1 MPQFDKITFFNQI
14 FWLTLSFLS
23 FYFIVLKGLLPVLA
37 SSLKTRK
44 KLVNYVFSASNSSE
58 TSSKKSYYKNLQ
70 QFLKTYKSLFTV
82 RAQKNLSTSE
92 ASKVKVLTQTFFSY

>member
-23 FYFIVLKGLLPVLA
+23 FYFILLKALLPVLA

-44 KLVNYVFSASNSSE
+44 KLVNYVFSASNSLEGSP
-58 TSSKKSYYKNLQ
+58 KKSYYKNLQ
-70 QFLKTYKSLFTV
+70 QFLKTYKNLFSL
-82 RAQKNLSTSE
+82 RAQKKLSISE
-92 ASKVKVLTQTFFSY
+92 ASKTKVLTQTFFSS